1 MNARR
6 LSRLLIVLLLFSPCT
21 FAQKSTSLRDA
32 LQKVTKA
39 FGTQFVY
46 DKQLL
51 DGKTT
56 TYSLDNIAKKPV
68 EDVLKGLLYSNNLVF
83 LYVKPNYYSIV
94 PKDRVGTENLSES
107 NQREAIQPTLTSFT
121 ASKERIRITGTVTD
135 SSGKGVP
142 NATVTERG
150 FNNSTTTNSNGSF
163 VMNVN
168 GASSVLSISSVGYET
183 KEVTVGAQN
192 NLTVSLATK
201 AAALDEVV
209 VVGYGTVKKS
219 DVTGAVVS
227 LKASEL
233 TSGANVNVQQMLQ
246 GRASGV
252 QISQKSGEPGSA
264 MSVQIR
270 GVTSITAGND
280 PLYVIDG
287 MPVNN
292 EPPTSGVGA
301 FFANATPRNPLNSLN
316 PSDIASIEILK
327 DASATAIYGSR
338 GANGVVLIT
347 TKSGSS
353 NKLTINFNSYYGF
366 QKVAKKEEDLN
377 AQQYHDIIN
386 AIIAEGGGLVA
397 DTVTS
402 NFGAGTDW
410 QSQLYQQP
418 AVIQSHDLSV
428 AGGAMNT
435 KYFLSVGYYDQ
446 QGILK
451 NSGTRRY
458 TARINLNNT
467 VSKKYSIG
475 INLNTSYIQD
485 KFNSSGLGTNEDGGA
500 VYAAINYDP
509 TSPIY
514 AADGSYYRSP
524 YMNVDN
530 PVALINGE
538 TGIGNSYRTFGTM
551 YGEYFITPSLSAK
564 IRLGGDINSSRRNV
578 WVDPITQ
585 SAKPYNGVA
594 SIIDGTKSYYMAEG
608 TFNYNKTIRIHSVN
622 AVAGVTYE
630 HFGTNAF
637 NGNGRGYAL
646 PDLTYNSIGS
656 GDPTANIIGSSF
668 NENIITS
675 YLARVNYSYK
685 DEYLLTA
692 SIRTDGSARFG
703 QNNKFGYFP
712 SAALAWKL
720 SKKEFIQNIKVIN
733 ELKLRVS
740 YGQTGNQAI
749 GNYLYIPTFSTASNA
764 VFGNVVYTSISPT
777 RKSNPD
783 LQWEVAKQL
792 DMGLD
797 FEILKRRL
805 RGSIEYYIR
814 RTSNLLVNLPLPAS
828 SGFTGQIQNVGSM
841 KNTGWDITLNAD
853 VIKNR
858 SFNWNVNS
866 NFSFYKNKVVSLG
879 SLANIINGGAAING
893 GLSIIAPGLPL
904 QAYYGYEIIGTWQ
917 TKEDF
922 TVTKDKVQPGDVKYR
937 DVNGDSTITD
947 QDRIVLGNPS
957 PDYTFGITNTFAY
970 KGLSLTAYLEGSYGA
985 SLLYNSMVDA
995 YFPVSLR
1002 RNKLAEPYLNRWT
1015 ANNPTND
1022 YPSFVHPVAQGQR
1035 QVNSKTVLDASYLRL
1050 QSLRLAYDIPM
1061 KSRKAIKNLSVY
1073 VNAQNLFTITDYKG
1087 IDPMA
1092 NSSGNA
1098 VQRVDF
1104 SSYPFTKTYTFGL
1117 SAGF

>member
-1 MNARR
+1 MRSLMIA
-6 LSRLLIVLLLFSPCT
+6 LSRTKKCIFFVPLLF
-21 FAQKSTSLRDA
+21 A
-32 LQKVTKA
+32 V
-39 FGTQFVY
+39 QFVSA
-46 DKQLL
+46 QQRTVT
-51 DGKTT
+51 GKVSSNETNEALT
-56 TYSLDNIAKKPV
+56 GVTITVKNSTRATSTNSTGTFSILAEPNAVLIFTMVGFEAKEISVANKSSLDV
-68 EDVLKGLLYSNNLVF
+68 VL
-83 LYVKPNYYSIV
+83 
-94 PKDRVGTENLSES
+94 GT
-107 NQREAIQPTLTSFT
+107 
-121 ASKERIRITGTVTD
+121 
-135 SSGKGVP
+135 
-142 NATVTERG
+142 
-150 FNNSTTTNSNGSF
+150 
-163 VMNVN
+163 
-168 GASSVLSISSVGYET
+168 
-183 KEVTVGAQN
+183 
-192 NLTVSLATK
+192 ATK
-201 AAALDEVV
+201 AMDEVV

-246 GRASGV
+246 GRAAGV
-252 QISQKSGEPGSA
+252 QITQKSGEPGSA

-287 MPVNN
+287 MPVNDGA
-292 EPPTSGVGA
+292 PATGVGA

-377 AQQYHDIIN
+377 AQQYHDVIN

-402 NFGAGTDW
+402 NFGTGTDW
-410 QSQLYQQP
+410 QSQLYQP
-418 AVIQSHDLSV
+418 ASIQSHDLSV

-594 SIIDGTKSYYMAEG
+594 SIIVGTKSYYMGEG
-608 TFNYNKTIRIHSVN
+608 TFNFNKTIGIHSFN
-622 AVAGVTYE
+622 AVAGATYE
-630 HFGTNAF
+630 HFGTNSF
-637 NGNGRGYAL
+637 SGNGRGFSL
-646 PDLTYNSIGS
+646 PDLTYNAIGS
-656 GDPTANIIGSSF
+656 GDPLTNVISSSF
-668 NENIITS
+668 NENVIAS

-712 SAALAWKL
+712 SAALAWKI
-720 SKKEFIQNIKVIN
+720 SKKQFIQNIQFIN
-733 ELKLRVS
+733 DLKLRVS

-764 VFGNVVYTSISPT
+764 VFSNIVYTSISPT

-805 RGSIEYYIR
+805 RGSVEYYIR

-853 VIKNR
+853 IIKDR

-866 NFSFYKNKVVSLG
+866 NLSFYKNKVVSLG
-879 SLANIINGGAAING
+879 PLANIINGGEAING

-904 QAYYGYEIIGTWQ
+904 QSYYGYEIIGTWQ
-917 TKEDF
+917 LKEDF

-937 DVNGDSTITD
+937 DVNGDSTISD
-947 QDRIVLGNPS
+947 KDRIVLGKPS
-957 PDYTFGITNTFAY
+957 PDYTFGITNTFSY
-970 KGLSLTAYLEGSYGA
+970 KGLNLTAYLEGSYGA

-1015 ANNPTND
+1015 ASNPTND

-1050 QSLRLAYDIPM
+1050 QSLRLAYDIPI
-1061 KSRKAIKNLSVY
+1061 SGRAIKNLSVY
-1073 VNAQNLFTITDYKG
+1073 INAQNLVTITDYKG
-1087 IDPMA
+1087 IDPTA
-1092 NSSGNA
+1092 NSTGNA

-1117 SAGF
+1117 NAGF